1 MLYIVVYHGIIRVKV
16 IYNGIKG
23 GFMYL
28 KKSMSNGKPYL
39 SFVQGYRQN
48 GKVKQKTV
56 EKLGYLEDLEKKY
69 SDPVAHFKQ
78 VAKERS
84 MSEIPQKTL
93 ELNLLAKLPEQATLR
108 KNLGYAAPKAVY
120 SMLGFREYFPKKQRH
135 LNVDY
140 NLNSIFSLL
149 TFNRFLFPSS
159 KKNSFETKDSLFE
172 SFDFSLFDIYRSLDY
187 FAKYSN
193 EIQQHLHG
201 KVRELIGR
209 DNQLGYYDVTN
220 YYFEIPYEDED
231 EYDKDGNM
239 IKKGQKKRGPSK
251 EHRKDP
257 IVQMGLLMDSNGIP
271 MAFNTFS
278 GGESE
283 KLSLLPT
290 IRRVKKDFALERV
303 IVVADRG
310 LNTSDNTAFLSGK
323 NHDDMT
329 GNDGYVYGQSVLGA
343 DKQFKEWVL
352 KQEDYLI
359 EKKEGENNDGN
370 PIFFKHKSRIYA
382 KKIQLK
388 GTDGKRVQKMEI
400 YQKQMVYYSEKYA
413 KKQKKDRDKAIAKA
427 KELISNPGKYT
438 RATSVGAA
446 GYINNIKFSKET
458 GEIPDGLLLSLN
470 EARIQE
476 EEKYDGY
483 YSIVTSEKHLSDTEI
498 RDIYKGL
505 WEIEE
510 SFKIIKSEFKARPV
524 YVKKDEHVEAHFLI
538 CFAALV
544 IMRVLEHMLEK
555 KHTVKQI
562 RNSLISYSCSYLEQN
577 YYLFDYRDD
586 VIKSIESVFGFDLSK
601 KIMSQAEI
609 KKILQYKK

>member
-1 MLYIVVYHGIIRVKV
+1 
-16 IYNGIKG
+16 
-23 GFMYL
+23 MYL

-56 EKLGYLEDLEKKY
+56 EKLGYLEDLEKQF
-69 SDPVAHFKQ
+69 SDPIAHFKKI
-78 VAKERS
+78 AEERS
-84 MSEIPQKTL
+84 KGEVPQKTL
-93 ELNLLAKLPEQATLR
+93 ELNLLAKLPDQAALR
-108 KNLGYAAPKAVY
+108 KNLGYAVPKSVY
-120 SMLGFREYFPKKQRH
+120 SVLGLREYFQKKQRH
-135 LNVDY
+135 LKVDY

-149 TFNRFLFPSS
+149 IFNRFLFPSS
-159 KKNSFETKDSLFE
+159 KKNAFETKDSFFE
-172 SFDFSLFDIYRSLDY
+172 SFDFALADLYRALDY
-187 FAKYSN
+187 FAVYSN
-193 EIQQHLHG
+193 EIQRHLHSR
-201 KVRELIGR
+201 VCELIGR

-231 EYDKDGNM
+231 EYAEDGSM

-257 IVQMGLLMDSNGIP
+257 IIQMGLLMDSNGIP

-290 IRRVKKDFALERV
+290 IRRVKKDFTLERI

-310 LNTSDNTAFLSGK
+310 LNTSDNTTFLSGR
-323 NHDDMT
+323 NHDDMD

-343 DKQFKEWVL
+343 DKEFKEWVL
-352 KQEDYLI
+352 NQGDYITDKEEDR
-359 EKKEGENNDGN
+359 DGN
-370 PIFFKHKSRIYA
+370 TVFFKHKSRIYA

-388 GTDGKRVQKMEI
+388 GTDGKRGKRMEI
-400 YQKQMVYYSEKYA
+400 YQKQMVYYSDKYA
-413 KKQKKDRDKAIAKA
+413 RKQKKDRDRAIAKA

-438 RATSVGAA
+438 RATSIGAA
-446 GYINNIKFSKET
+446 GYVNNIKFSKET
-458 GEIPDGLLLSLN
+458 GEIPDGLVLSLN
-470 EARIQE
+470 EARIQQ

-483 YSIVTSEKHLSDTEI
+483 YSIVTSEKHLSDKEI

-524 YVKKDEHVEAHFLI
+524 YVKKDEHVEAHFLV
-538 CFAALV
+538 CFVALV
-544 IMRVLEHMLEK
+544 IMRVLEQMLKK

-562 RNSLISYSCSYLEQN
+562 RNSLINYSCSYLEQN

-586 VIKSIESVFGFDLSK
+586 VIKSFEPLFGFDLSK

>member
-1 MLYIVVYHGIIRVKV
+1 
-16 IYNGIKG
+16 
-23 GFMYL
+23 MYL

-39 SFVQGYRQN
+39 SFVQGYRQD
-48 GKVKQKTV
+48 GKVKQKTI
-56 EKLGYLEDLEKKY
+56 EKLGYLEDLEKEY
-69 SDPVAHFKQ
+69 PDPIAHFRQ

-84 MSEIPQKTL
+84 RSEASQKTL
-93 ELNLLAKLPEQATLR
+93 ELNLLAKLPDKVALR
-108 KNLGYAAPKAVY
+108 KNLGYAVPKAVY
-120 SMLGFREYFPKKQRH
+120 SLLGLKDYFQNKQRH
-135 LNVDY
+135 LKVDY

-149 TFNRFLFPSS
+149 IFNRFLFPSS
-159 KKNSFETKDSLFE
+159 KKSAFETKNSFFE
-172 SFDFSLFDIYRSLDY
+172 SYNFSLADIYRALDY
-187 FAKYSN
+187 FAGYSN

-201 KVRELIGR
+201 RICELIGR
-209 DNQLGYYDVTN
+209 DSQLGYYDVTN

-231 EYDKDGNM
+231 VYDEDRNM

-257 IVQMGLLMDSNGIP
+257 IIQMGLLMDANGIP

-290 IRRVKKDFALERV
+290 IRRVKKDFALKRV

-323 NHDDMT
+323 NHDDMA

-352 KQEDYLI
+352 NQEDYLV
-359 EKKEGENNDGN
+359 KKEEDKDGN
-370 PIFFKHKSRIYA
+370 TFFFKHKSRICA
-382 KKIQLK
+382 RKVQLK
-388 GTDGKRVQKMEI
+388 GRDGKRARRMEI

-413 KKQKKDRDKAIAKA
+413 RKQKKDRDRAIAKA
-427 KELISNPGKYT
+427 KELINNPGKYT
-438 RATSVGAA
+438 RATSLGAA
-446 GYINNIKFSKET
+446 GYVNNIKFLKET
-458 GEIPDGLLLSLN
+458 GEIPDGLVLSLN
-470 EARIQE
+470 EARIRE

-524 YVKKDEHVEAHFLI
+524 YVKKDEHMEAHFLI
-538 CFAALV
+538 CFVALV
-544 IMRVLEHMLEK
+544 IMRVLEQMLRK

-562 RNSLISYSCSYLEQN
+562 RNSLINYSCSYLEQN

-586 VIKSIESVFGFDLSK
+586 VIKSFESTFDFDLSK
-601 KIMSQAEI
+601 KIMSKAEI
-609 KKILQYKK
+609 KKILQYKKQV

>member
-1 MLYIVVYHGIIRVKV
+1 
-16 IYNGIKG
+16 
-23 GFMYL
+23 MYL

-56 EKLGYLEDLEKKY
+56 EKLGYLEDLEKEF
-69 SDPVAHFKQ
+69 SDPIAHFKQ
-78 VAKERS
+78 IATERS
-84 MSEIPQKTL
+84 ISEVPQKTL
-93 ELNLLAKLPEQATLR
+93 ELNLLAKLPDQAALR
-108 KNLGYAAPKAVY
+108 KNLGYSVAKSVY
-120 SMLGFREYFPKKQRH
+120 SLLSLREYFRNKQRH

-149 TFNRFLFPSS
+149 IFNRFLFPSS
-159 KKNSFETKDSLFE
+159 KKNAFETKDSFFE
-172 SFDFSLFDIYRSLDY
+172 SFDFSLADIYRALDY
-187 FAKYSN
+187 FAVYSN
-193 EIQQHLHG
+193 EIQRHLHSR
-201 KVRELIGR
+201 VCELIGR
-209 DNQLGYYDVTN
+209 NSQLGYYDVTN

-231 EYDKDGNM
+231 EYAEDGSI

-257 IVQMGLLMDSNGIP
+257 IIQMGLLMDSNGIP

-290 IRRVKKDFALERV
+290 IRRVKKDFTLERV

-323 NHDDMT
+323 NHDDMV

-352 KQEDYLI
+352 DQEDYLI
-359 EKKEGENNDGN
+359 EREEDKDGN
-370 PIFFKHKSRIYA
+370 TVFFKHKSRIYA

-388 GTDGKRVQKMEI
+388 GTDGKRAQTMEI

-413 KKQKKDRDKAIAKA
+413 KKQRKDRDKAIAKA
-427 KELISNPGKYT
+427 KELIANPGKYT
-438 RATSVGAA
+438 RATTIGAA
-446 GYINNIKFSKET
+446 GYVNNIKFSKET

-470 EARIQE
+470 EAKVQE
-476 EEKYDGY
+476 EGKYDGY

-524 YVKKDEHVEAHFLI
+524 YVKKDKHVEAHFLI
-538 CFAALV
+538 CFVALV
-544 IMRVLEHMLEK
+544 IMRVLEQMLEK

-586 VIKSIESVFGFDLSK
+586 VIKSVESVFGFDLSK

-609 KKILQYKK
+609 KNILHYKK